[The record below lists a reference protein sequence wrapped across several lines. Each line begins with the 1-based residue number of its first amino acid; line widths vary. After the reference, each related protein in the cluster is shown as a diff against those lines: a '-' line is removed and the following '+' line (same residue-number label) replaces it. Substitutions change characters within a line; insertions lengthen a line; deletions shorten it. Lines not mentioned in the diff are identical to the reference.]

1 MGPGKENRKRSGST
15 FRREKTMLDKIQFMT
30 LMFVSDLKV
39 RRDARG
45 ATAVE
50 YGLLVAL
57 IAAVIVTIVGT
68 LGLQVQD
75 AFQTVSDAL
84 P

>member
-1 MGPGKENRKRSGST
+1 MIE
-15 FRREKTMLDKIQFMT
+15 KIQLMA
-30 LMFVSDLKV
+30 LMFVGTLNAK
-39 RRDARG
+39 RDEINERG

-57 IAAVIVTIVGT
+57 IAAVIIGTVVT
-68 LGLQVQD
+68 LGTKINT
-75 AFQTVSDAL
+75 AFTTINGRL

>member
-1 MGPGKENRKRSGST
+1 
-15 FRREKTMLDKIQFMT
+15 MLSYLVYVTNFLAT
-30 LMFVSDLKV
+30 RV
-39 RRDARG
+39 RRDDRG

-57 IAAVIVTIVGT
+57 IAAVIVVVVTT
-68 LGLQVQD
+68 LGTQIQA

>member
-1 MGPGKENRKRSGST
+1 
-15 FRREKTMLDKIQFMT
+15 MLSYLVYVTNFLAT
-30 LMFVSDLKV
+30 RV
-39 RRDARG
+39 RRDDRG

-57 IAAVIVTIVGT
+57 IAAVIVGVVVT
-68 LGLQVQD
+68 LGGQIQA

>member
-1 MGPGKENRKRSGST
+1 ML
-15 FRREKTMLDKIQFMT
+15 EKFQFMA
-30 LMFVSDLKV
+30 LMFIGNLKAA
-39 RRDARG
+39 RDEKG

-57 IAAVIVTIVGT
+57 IAAVIVGTVVT
-68 LGLQVQD
+68 LGGQIDD
-75 AFQTVSDAL
+75 AFQTVVDELGPTA